1 MEKGSKTLRA
11 KAIELIM
18 PELQKEKTL
27 TEGTIRQAVS
37 RFIKANPDKVKK
49 WISDNIL
56 DLVTVILKKEFR
68 EERKKQELLANE
80 AKNRIT

>member
-37 RFIKANPDKVKK
+37 RFIKANPDKVKNGYLITS
-49 WISDNIL
+49 W
-56 DLVTVILKKEFR
+56 T
-68 EERKKQELLANE
+68 LL
-80 AKNRIT
+80 R